1 MPRVGGKKFSYGK
14 KGMAAAKKA
23 SAKSGKPMKMAKPRK
38 GKK

>member
-1 MPRVGGKKFSYGK
+1 MPSDGGKKFSYGK